1 MKFKVLQFVILFSG
15 FAFAQ
20 LGFEIEKGT
29 IIRPDTT
36 LISPT
41 ETFYIQTNREDV
53 KAIGMGKTQVANG
66 KYFNAMLY
74 NPALLSR
81 SRFTIDAISVGV
93 SMPPETYDAA
103 NYLSDHI
110 EEFESALSLKE
121 LWAGVSEFNNAQT
134 MNDQLLAIKKI
145 QDGIRFPRELMKN
158 VIGSS
163 ENPTLHGARTIPAVS
178 LQVGNFGFTLYGLAQ
193 SAFIVEQNPLMDAL
207 LAVKIPDD
215 LNNAE
220 EVLTAVATLEGLLQ
234 PLAEYSTWDLVL
246 PFAVS
251 ASYVD
256 IVGAA
261 GYAYN
266 FTPNFS
272 AGVNLKAI
280 HRRFAVN
287 LVLFKD
293 YKNILNIFKR
303 DLDNSITGFTM
314 DIGFLY
320 RLPTK
325 TEIGLSVQNIIPV
338 QKISSTLNT
347 SVVISYLDTKK
358 DAQGN
363 VVVQPDGDVVY
374 QSITQNLHIRMPFDL
389 KLPIVVNLGAVHAI
403 TPDWDVALDWVDI
416 AKQES
421 LNEEYIERF
430 RIGTEYRLDAVKEK
444 LGVAFRAGMADSR
457 FTGGIGFNIYKVL
470 QLDGAYAYDSYV
482 GVYSYF
488 AQIKLG
494 W

>member
-1 MKFKVLQFVILFSG
+1 MKFKVLQFVILLSG

-20 LGFEIEKGT
+20 LGFEIEEGT
-29 IIRPDTT
+29 VVRPDTT
-36 LISPT
+36 FISPA
-41 ETFYIQTNREDV
+41 ETFHLHTNREDV

-66 KYFNAMLY
+66 KHFNAMLY

-81 SRFTIDAISVGV
+81 KRFSIEAVSVGL

-103 NYLSDHI
+103 NYLNDNI
-110 EEFESALSLKE
+110 EEFKSALSLKE

-134 MNDQLLAIKKI
+134 INDQLLAIKKI
-145 QDGIRFPRELMKN
+145 QNGIRFPQELMEN

-163 ENPTLHGARTIPAVS
+163 ENPTMHGARTIPAFA
-178 LQVGNFGFTLYGLAQ
+178 LQVGNFGFTLYGVAQ

-207 LAVKIPDD
+207 LAVQIPED
-215 LNNAE
+215 LNNTE
-220 EVLTAVATLEGLLQ
+220 QVLTAVATLEGLLQ

-266 FTPNFS
+266 FTPNLS

-287 LVLFKD
+287 LILFKD
-293 YKNILNIFKR
+293 YENILNIFKR

-314 DIGFLY
+314 DLGLLY

-325 TEIGLSVQNIIPV
+325 TEIGLSIQNIIPV
-338 QKISSTLNT
+338 QKITSTLNT
-347 SVVISYLDTKK
+347 SVVVSYLDTKK

-363 VVVQPDGDVVY
+363 DVVQPDGDVVY
-374 QSITQNLHIRMPFDL
+374 QSITQNLNIRMPFEL
-389 KLPIVVNLGAVHAI
+389 ELPIILNIGAVHAI
-403 TPDWDVALDWVDI
+403 TPNWDVALDWVDI

-430 RIGTEYRLDAVKEK
+430 RVGTEYRLDWIKDK
-444 LGVAFRAGMADSR
+444 LGVAFRVGLADSR
-457 FTGGIGFNIYKVL
+457 FTGGLGFNIYKAL

-482 GVYSYF
+482 GTYSYF